1 MVFGEEAL
9 FEKQKLMLT
18 TVGVVDDGDEESLEV
33 DLDAGEQLGERGF
46 IEVAVVV
53 EGELG
58 GVQVD
63 LATNSAI
70 DGSTNGRKV

>member
-1 MVFGEEAL
+1 MVLGEEAF

-18 TVGVVDDGDEESLEV
+18 TVGVVDDGDEESPEIK
-33 DLDAGEQLGERGF
+33 LDPGEKLGERGF

-53 EGELG
+53 EGELAR
-58 GVQVD
+58 VQVD
-63 LATNSAI
+63 LDANSAI